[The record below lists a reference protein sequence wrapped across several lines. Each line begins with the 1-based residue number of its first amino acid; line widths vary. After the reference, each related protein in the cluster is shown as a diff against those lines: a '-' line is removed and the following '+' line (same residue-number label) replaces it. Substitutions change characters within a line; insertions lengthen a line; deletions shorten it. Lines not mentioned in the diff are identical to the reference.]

1 MNEADLFKMAQKYDE
16 DFMLSDFNSA
26 NVEEENKIIEKT
38 QNGEQVGVNFNK
50 NYVKSVNKPNFKQE
64 KAEEK
69 TNIKAKKAQKN
80 KPSNARFKEQYFG
93 YYDDI
98 KTSSN
103 HKTEW

>member
-16 DFMLSDFNSA
+16 DFMLSDFNSTS
-26 NVEEENKIIEKT
+26 VEEEDVALEKT
-38 QNGEQVGVNFNK
+38 QNGTQNNENFNK
-50 NYVKSVNKPNFKQE
+50 NYVKSVNNLNLE
-64 KAEEK
+64 KK
-69 TNIKAKKAQKN
+69 NTDSSVNIKTKKVQKN
-80 KPSNARFKEQYFG
+80 KPNNAKFKEQYFG

>member
-26 NVEEENKIIEKT
+26 NIEEEDEMLEKT
-38 QNGEQVGVNFNK
+38 QNEANTSGNFNK
-50 NYVKSVNKPNFKQE
+50 NYVKNINNLNLE
-64 KAEEK
+64 KKNTDSSA
-69 TNIKAKKAQKN
+69 NIKTQKAQKN
-80 KPSNARFKEQYFG
+80 KPNNAKFKEQYFG